1 MSGGGRRGGST
12 RLPRARF
19 EAADVKTALGP
30 VFFQLMLKAYWLAP
44 EAGAAVAA
52 EAADATAAAAS
63 LAAAVADEAA
73 AEASLAAPATAE
85 AADEAAAAASLAA
98 DEAA

>member
-1 MSGGGRRGGST
+1 MRLPCDRRRNGRRKKTG
-12 RLPRARF
+12 PRAGF
-19 EAADVKTALGP
+19 FSADAE
-30 VFFQLMLKAYWLAP
+30 AYWLAP

>member
-1 MSGGGRRGGST
+1 AC
-12 RLPRARF
+12 RAIDSK
-19 EAADVKTALGP
+19 APDVKNPALGP

-85 AADEAAAAASLAA
+85 AAVEAAAAASLAA

>member
-1 MSGGGRRGGST
+1 M
-12 RLPRARF
+12 RLPRDRRENDRRKKTGPQAGF
-19 EAADVKTALGP
+19 FSADAE
-30 VFFQLMLKAYWLAP
+30 AYWLAP

-85 AADEAAAAASLAA
+85 AAVEAAAAASLAA